1 MNGAVHGYFFG
12 TGTSQRSVNE
22 NRAHHMQHIRKWGPI
37 LFGVILGSVFLAA
50 ANALGLIAWGTV
62 NLPTII
68 LLVVSAIV
76 DIQRK
81 LIPDWLT
88 LPGLAWAL
96 VASAFL
102 GWPRLSDALLGVILC
117 GGALLIF
124 ALMSRGSI
132 GGGDVKLMAMIGA
145 SLGWQWGFA
154 VLFLA
159 QGTAAVV
166 AVCLLI
172 THRKRWRDSIPFGP
186 FLATMAILATLG
198 KHL

>member
-1 MNGAVHGYFFG
+1 MCLLG
-12 TGTSQRSVNE
+12 TGTSKRPASE
-22 NRAHHMQHIRKWGPI
+22 NRAHHMRQIRKWGPI
-37 LFGVILGSVFLAA
+37 LFGVLLGSVILAA
-50 ANALGLIAWGTV
+50 ANALGLMVWVAV
-62 NLPTII
+62 NLPTMI

-76 DIQRK
+76 DFQRR

-124 ALMSRGSI
+124 ALMTRGSI

-154 VLFLA
+154 VLFFA
-159 QGTAAVV
+159 QATAAAV

-172 THRKRWRDSIPFGP
+172 TRRKRWRDSIPFGP
-186 FLATMAILATLG
+186 FLATMAIVATLG
-198 KHL
+198 KHW